1 MTFRSGGSSAVD
13 DGLGDLLTRVTDEDG
28 VAFADFYR
36 LTSARVFGVVRKVVV
51 NHQISEEVVQEVFLE
66 IWTKSASF
74 DAERGSALSWV
85 MTMAR
90 RRAIDRVRSE
100 IAAAD
105 RVQAWG
111 RATHLAEYDSVV
123 EDVLSADEEQR
134 LGHCL
139 TRLTPLQREAID
151 LAYFGGLTYNEVAQ
165 QLGTAYGTVK
175 SRIREGIIRLR
186 GELTPLGG

>member
-1 MTFRSGGSSAVD
+1 MTAAPGAFPLSGDELGGLLSGIRCR
-13 DGLGDLLTRVTDEDG
+13 DGA
-28 VAFADFYR
+28 AFAEFYR

-51 NHQISEEVVQEVFLE
+51 NHQISEEVMQEVFLE
-66 IWTKSASF
+66 IWTKAASF
-74 DAERGSALSWV
+74 DPERGSALSWT

-100 IAAAD
+100 IAATE
-105 RVQAWG
+105 RLQVWG
-111 RATHLAEYDSVV
+111 RATHPADYDSVV
-123 EDVLSADEEQR
+123 EDVLSAEEQQR
-134 LGHCL
+134 LGRSL

-165 QLGTAYGTVK
+165 QLGTASGTVK

-186 GELTPLGG
+186 GELTPAGG